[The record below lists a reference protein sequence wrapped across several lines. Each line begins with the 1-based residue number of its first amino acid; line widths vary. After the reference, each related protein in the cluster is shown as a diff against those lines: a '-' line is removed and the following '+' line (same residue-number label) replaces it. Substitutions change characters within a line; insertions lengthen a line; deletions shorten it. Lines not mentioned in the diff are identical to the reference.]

1 MPLRI
6 VIPAETTFNDA
17 TQTFTDRAER
27 VLTLEH
33 SLLSMALWEAE
44 YKQCFSTSKL
54 DSGMFRYYI
63 SCMTDEILS
72 DEELRVIEKL
82 YKNKIVEYMFD
93 DRFAKKTTPRCN
105 RASQSPQPQK
115 NTRPK
120 FLPTEEFYYTM
131 FERGIPIAC
140 ERWHFSRL
148 ANLLKVYTAHDS
160 KQKGKKGKKS
170 LSADQYRRMAE
181 INRSRLNNGG
191 S

>member
-6 VIPAETTFNDA
+6 VIPAETTFDDA
-17 TQTFTDRAER
+17 TQKFTDRAER

-44 YKQCFSTSKL
+44 YKQCFSTAKL
-54 DSGMFRYYI
+54 DPEMFRFYI
-63 SCMTDEILS
+63 SCMTDEVLS
-72 DEELRVIEKL
+72 DEELRVIERL
-82 YKNKIVEYMFD
+82 YKNKIVSYMFD
-93 DRFAKKTTPRCN
+93 DRYAKKTTPSK
-105 RASQSPQPQK
+105 SQSQGPQSRQSDK
-115 NTRPK
+115 SR
-120 FLPTEEFYYTM
+120 FLPTEEFYYAM

-148 ANLLKVYTAHDS
+148 ANLLEIYSAHDS

-170 LSADQYRRMAE
+170 MSSDQYRRMAE